1 MLDSNKVLVIKLSK
15 NSSKLFMVGAAS
27 FRQRIT
33 RPIAGFTMLAMT
45 AIAVPN
51 PGMAQTPTF
60 QGNTSAPSS
69 FNSNTAR
76 GEDAYTL
83 GGGDRLRLDIFN
95 VPEYSGEY
103 QVLVDGSLNLPIV
116 GSTRVQGMTLK
127 QATEVISNKFAPFLR
142 RPIVTISLLATRPLK
157 VAVAGEVNRPGAYTI
172 PLTAGGA
179 AAGGTAIA
187 FPTVTQVLQLA
198 GGTTK
203 VADVRQVVIRRVAG
217 RDQTINVNLWDL
229 FQGGNLAQ
237 DITLRDGDTVY
248 IPASSTV
255 NYAEARQLASATFA
269 GQNQPVKIAVV
280 GEVNRPGT
288 YTLVATAENVN
299 NTNITN
305 NNPNIPN
312 APTLTKALQVAGGI
326 TPIADIRQV
335 KVRRSTRAGSEQ
347 QIDVNLWQ
355 LLQGGDLNQD
365 LLLQEGDTI
374 VVPTATAL
382 NTAETAR
389 LATASFSPDKIT
401 VNVVGEVPKPGAV
414 ELPPNTP
421 LNQAILAAGGF
432 NNRARKRTVEL
443 IRLNPD
449 GTVAKRNI
457 SIDFKR
463 GSSDQNP
470 AMRSG
475 DVIVVGRS
483 GLAQVSDTLGSVLSP
498 VGGLFSVFNFFR
510 IFSGG
515 D

>member
-1 MLDSNKVLVIKLSK
+1 M
-15 NSSKLFMVGAAS
+15 
-27 FRQRIT
+27 
-33 RPIAGFTMLAMT
+33 
-45 AIAVPN
+45 
-51 PGMAQTPTF
+51 
-60 QGNTSAPSS
+60 
-69 FNSNTAR
+69 
-76 GEDAYTL
+76 
-83 GGGDRLRLDIFN
+83 
-95 VPEYSGEY
+95 
-103 QVLVDGSLNLPIV
+103 
-116 GSTRVQGMTLK
+116 
-127 QATEVISNKFAPFLR
+127 
-142 RPIVTISLLATRPLK
+142 
-157 VAVAGEVNRPGAYTI
+157 
-172 PLTAGGA
+172 
-179 AAGGTAIA
+179 
-187 FPTVTQVLQLA
+187 
-198 GGTTK
+198 
-203 VADVRQVVIRRVAG
+203 RQVVIRRVAG

-299 NTNITN
+299 NPNITN
-305 NNPNIPN
+305 DNPNIPN

-335 KVRRSTRAGSEQ
+335 KVRRSTRSGSEQ

-382 NTAETAR
+382 NTAEAAR
-389 LATASFSPDKIT
+389 LATASFSPDKIS
-401 VNVVGEVPKPGAV
+401 VNVVGEVTKPGALQ
-414 ELPPNTP
+414 LPPNTP

-432 NNRARKRTVEL
+432 NTRARKRTVEL

-449 GTVAKRNI
+449 GTVAKRNV
-457 SIDFKR
+457 SVDFKQ
-463 GSSDQNP
+463 GSGDQNP
-470 AMRSG
+470 AMRNG
-475 DVIVVGRS
+475 DVVVVGRS

-510 IFSGG
+510 IFSG